1 MMDGLALDVRSSS
14 WYADTFWQVPVAFVD
29 FFSPKE
35 KIDRVTTVTEM
46 SSVFRLRA
54 LPTQIE
60 EGACHPL
67 RHGTELN
74 WRGGIQDKI

>member
-1 MMDGLALDVRSSS
+1 MSAAVPGMPILFGKFRSRSS
-14 WYADTFWQVPVAFVD
+14 T

-35 KIDRVTTVTEM
+35 NIDRVTTVTEM